1 MQLHEKLLVFDED
14 RKVIVAG
21 SLNPKL
27 VGDGSASTAIQYGR
41 VKKIKSLTLS
51 ELNAYV
57 ITSPP
62 EVSIQLKTSSLLCN
76 CPVTNP
82 NTCRLQS
89 SYALWKLTT
98 LKHQTRGATSHVRNA
113 PGNFSVVFLCS
124 LCLIDIV
131 GRNLTPQ
138 LKLSEF
144 NFPAKHQSFT
154 VSAFLI
160 ATNMHLSRNSQH
172 K

>member
-1 MQLHEKLLVFDED
+1 AAMQLHEKLLVFDED

-27 VGDGSASTAIQYGR
+27 VGGR
-41 VKKIKSLTLS
+41 PGDSMLYYI
-51 ELNAYV
+51 
-57 ITSPP
+57 
-62 EVSIQLKTSSLLCN
+62 SLLCN

-98 LKHQTRGATSHVRNA
+98 LKQQMRGATSHVRNA
-113 PGNFSVVFLCS
+113 PGNFSVIFLCS

-144 NFPAKHQSFT
+144 NFSAKHQSFT

-160 ATNMHLSRNSQH
+160 ATNMH